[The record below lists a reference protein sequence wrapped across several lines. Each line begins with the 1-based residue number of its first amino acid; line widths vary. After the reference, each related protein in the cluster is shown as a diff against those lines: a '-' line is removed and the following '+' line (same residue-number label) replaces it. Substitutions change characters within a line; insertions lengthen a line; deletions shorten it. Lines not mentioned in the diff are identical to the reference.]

1 VRAQARTAVR
11 LEQLHPGWRVALA
24 VGDTIPQRALGA
36 ALRRIGAAARLENA
50 LASEDETQK
59 LSSVKL
65 GAARL
70 VASAAYY
77 DELARAKR
85 G

>member
-1 VRAQARTAVR
+1 V
-11 LEQLHPGWRVALA
+11 
-24 VGDTIPQRALGA
+24 
-36 ALRRIGAAARLENA
+36 
-50 LASEDETQK
+50 SEDETRN

-77 DELARAKR
+77 DELERAKR